1 MRVFIDIATR
11 GISTLSTKSIALLL
25 NAIEAF
31 SSDRKEYDKA
41 LQVRSSPMHLCNLCL
56 RVFDGIRAG
65 DTLKRERRICR
76 RHRYGCRHW
85 QRGSSYWCRCR

>member
-1 MRVFIDIATR
+1 MQSRAESFVRVFIDIATR

-41 LQVRSSPMHLCNLCL
+41 LQVRF
-56 RVFDGIRAG
+56 V
-65 DTLKRERRICR
+65 
-76 RHRYGCRHW
+76 
-85 QRGSSYWCRCR
+85 SYASVQPVLACV

>member
-1 MRVFIDIATR
+1 MQSRAESFVRVFIDIATR

-41 LQVRSSPMHLCNLCL
+41 LQVRFVS
-56 RVFDGIRAG
+56 
-65 DTLKRERRICR
+65 
-76 RHRYGCRHW
+76 
-85 QRGSSYWCRCR
+85 